1 MFHPLGLALVFF
13 TQRDKEEENNHQ
25 GHTTRGIAIQ
35 PRASHYE
42 TRDCVSKKER
52 GAEVTQNGKQM
63 ELPVAVHTRSS
74 WRLPFP
80 SVPDTRT
87 SRRTHAHT
95 RAHIPTRDVVQHRQH
110 RHRRQS
116 LAELSFCGPLYTL
129 TSDLLLHS
137 FPSWNI
143 VEREKNGGG
152 GKEVEQSIEHFKT
165 RRHAEFQFRFLP
177 GGRRPLQADGLPR

>member
-1 MFHPLGLALVFF
+1 
-13 TQRDKEEENNHQ
+13 
-25 GHTTRGIAIQ
+25 
-35 PRASHYE
+35 
-42 TRDCVSKKER
+42 
-52 GAEVTQNGKQM
+52 M

-87 SRRTHAHT
+87 SRGTHAHT

-116 LAELSFCGPLYTL
+116 PAELSFCGPLYTL

-152 GKEVEQSIEHFKT
+152 EKEVEQSIEHFKT

-177 GGRRPLQADGLPR
+177 GVDDRFRRTGCRGKSRRWDGRLDTSPVLSASSSWQACTFQTRGTSPSKSCGTRPPKVRCKFSYPR